1 MTGLDTILHAIEQET
16 LETCET
22 IRQEYRQ
29 KASEVEQEAK
39 KQEEALRRESE
50 LRKTR
55 LQEEAKTRAD
65 SAAGLARRRD
75 MLMQKQTIIQ
85 QMIEKAQDTLCQL
98 PDDEYFSV
106 LYRLMHRYAQ
116 PGDGVLVLGPK
127 DMTRLP
133 KDFMQQVKAALPKGA
148 SLTLRPQPDLQAQ
161 DGFFLLYQGI
171 EENCTFRA
179 LFRAQY
185 EVLQDTVQQMLFV

>member
-1 MTGLDTILHAIEQET
+1 MTGLDTILHAIDEET
-16 LETCET
+16 RETCET

-29 KASEVEQEAK
+29 KAREVEQEAK
-39 KQEEALRRESE
+39 SQEETLRRESE
-50 LRKTR
+50 QRKAR
-55 LQEEAKTRAD
+55 LQEEAKARAD
-65 SAAGLARRRD
+65 SAAGLARRRA
-75 MLMQKQTIIQ
+75 MLTQKQTIIQ
-85 QMIEKAQDTLCQL
+85 QMIDKAQDTLCQL
-98 PDDEYFSV
+98 PDDDYFSV
-106 LYRLMHRYAQ
+106 LYRLIHRYAQ

-148 SLTLRPQPDLQAQ
+148 SLTLQPQPDSQAQ

-179 LFRAQY
+179 LFRAQHD
-185 EVLQDTVQQMLFV
+185 VLQDTVQQMLFA

>member
-1 MTGLDTILHAIEQET
+1 MTGLDTILHAIDEET
-16 LETCET
+16 RETCET

-29 KASEVEQEAK
+29 KAREVEQEAK
-39 KQEEALRRESE
+39 SQEETLRRDSE
-50 LRKTR
+50 QRKAR
-55 LQEEAKTRAD
+55 LQEEAKARAD
-65 SAAGLARRRD
+65 SAAGLARRRA
-75 MLMQKQTIIQ
+75 MLTQKQTIIQ
-85 QMIEKAQDTLCQL
+85 QMIDKAQDTLCQL
-98 PDDEYFSV
+98 PDDDYFSV
-106 LYRLMHRYAQ
+106 LYRLIHRYAQ

-148 SLTLRPQPDLQAQ
+148 SLTLQPQPDLQAQ

-179 LFRAQY
+179 LFRAQHD
-185 EVLQDTVQQMLFV
+185 VLQDTVQQMLFA

>member
-1 MTGLDTILHAIEQET
+1 MTGLDTILHAIDEET
-16 LETCET
+16 RETCET

-29 KASEVEQEAK
+29 KAREVEQEAK
-39 KQEEALRRESE
+39 SQEETLRRESE

-55 LQEEAKTRAD
+55 LQEEAKARAD
-65 SAAGLARRRD
+65 SAAGLARRRA
-75 MLMQKQTIIQ
+75 MLTQKQTIIQ
-85 QMIEKAQDTLCQL
+85 QMIDKAQDTLCQL
-98 PDDEYFSV
+98 PDDDYFSV
-106 LYRLMHRYAQ
+106 LYQLIHRYAQ

-133 KDFMQQVKAALPKGA
+133 KDFMQQVKAALPGGA
-148 SLTLRPQPDLQAQ
+148 SLTLQPQPDLQVQ

-179 LFRAQY
+179 LFRAQHD
-185 EVLQDTVQQMLFV
+185 VLQDTVQQMLFA

>member
-29 KASEVEQEAK
+29 KASEIEQEAK
-39 KQEEALRRESE
+39 KQEEKLRRESE

-55 LQEEAKTRAD
+55 LQEDAKTRAD

-85 QMIEKAQDTLCQL
+85 QMIE
-98 PDDEYFSV
+98 
-106 LYRLMHRYAQ
+106 
-116 PGDGVLVLGPK
+116 
-127 DMTRLP
+127 
-133 KDFMQQVKAALPKGA
+133 
-148 SLTLRPQPDLQAQ
+148 RPRTPCA
-161 DGFFLLYQGI
+161 
-171 EENCTFRA
+171 NCRTTSIFP
-179 LFRAQY
+179 FC
-185 EVLQDTVQQMLFV
+185 TG

>member
-1 MTGLDTILHAIEQET
+1 MTGLDTILHAIEEET

-29 KASEVEQEAK
+29 KASEIEQEAK
-39 KQEEALRRESE
+39 KQEESCAGNRNCVKPVC
-50 LRKTR
+50 RKTR
-55 LQEEAKTRAD
+55 KPGPI

-133 KDFMQQVKAALPKGA
+133 KDFMQQVKAALPRGA

>member
-1 MTGLDTILHAIEQET
+1 
-16 LETCET
+16 
-22 IRQEYRQ
+22 
-29 KASEVEQEAK
+29 
-39 KQEEALRRESE
+39 
-50 LRKTR
+50 
-55 LQEEAKTRAD
+55 
-65 SAAGLARRRD
+65 
-75 MLMQKQTIIQ
+75 MLTQKQTIIQ

-133 KDFMQQVKAALPKGA
+133 KDFMQQVKAALPGGA

-179 LFRAQY
+179 LFRAQHD
-185 EVLQDTVQQMLFV
+185 VLQDTVQQMLFA